1 MSTSQEKSKQ
11 LETLIAN
18 AIKKVGAKKE
28 NDICRYLPVSTGG
41 YIHHF
46 TMRKMKTEEPEQL
59 TTLISKY
66 IINTDKPSTVP
77 PKQRAA
83 RGSRKRRD
91 QFMFTKQDIE
101 RMLNMARIAGDKD
114 MIRKLTPKKDL
125 RTIKRE
131 LIASIRHGKI
141 DQDLWNCYVESINNH
156 NHLATVALPAA
167 TAMPHQHANSTIFP
181 SMQVPAFTHN

>member
-1 MSTSQEKSKQ
+1 MNMTQQEKQKMDQ
-11 LETLIAN
+11 KLLENLIN
-18 AIKKVGAKKE
+18 SAIKKVGAKKE

-46 TMRKMKTEEPEQL
+46 TMRKMKHEEPEAL
-59 TTLISKY
+59 HALISKY
-66 IINTDKPSTVP
+66 IINSDKPMTVT

-91 QFMFTKQDIE
+91 QFLFTKQDIE
-101 RMLNMARIAGDKD
+101 RMLNMARLAGDKE

-131 LIASIRHGKI
+131 LISSIRHSKV
-141 DQDLWNCYVESINNH
+141 DQELWNSYVEAINNH
-156 NHLATVALPAA
+156 NNNMAVGGVHPQTSP
-167 TAMPHQHANSTIFP
+167 TM
-181 SMQVPAFTHN
+181 THNASHPAH

>member
-1 MSTSQEKSKQ
+1 MSSQDKSKFDAKSLEQ
-11 LETLIAN
+11 LISN

-28 NDICRYLPVSTGG
+28 NDICRYLPISTGG

-46 TMRKMKTEEPEQL
+46 TMRKMKTEAPEQL
-59 TTLISKY
+59 HNLITKF
-66 IINTDKPSTVP
+66 IVNADKPQTVP

-91 QFMFTKQDIE
+91 QFLFSKGDIE

-131 LIASIRHGKI
+131 LIASIRHGKV
-141 DQDLWNCYVESINNH
+141 DQELWHFYVETI
-156 NHLATVALPAA
+156 NHLQSAETSAQGVLVNA
-167 TAMPHQHANSTIFP
+167 
-181 SMQVPAFTHN
+181 